1 VSALL
6 GPTAIT
12 GFGIVLALVAVVAAL
27 VGWFRPDPVA
37 ADQERERR
45 TSPRWARPGDV
56 PELIV
61 REPVPSRLTLGHLDG
76 HRIANP
82 PRRSKLVL
90 APTGAGK
97 TPRCVVP
104 DVLDHHGPA
113 VITSVKADVLHLTL
127 AHRAGQG
134 PVWIF
139 DPTGASGKPS
149 CTWPLVDEITTYADA
164 LKTAGWISDS
174 SKVDKQGL
182 EAAEFWDTLGLKL
195 ISPLLFLAAHTGE
208 SMTTINRWVEYR
220 AEKTVADG
228 LAQLDERP
236 GKQDALAAWHAVCA
250 KPEKTKGSVF
260 GTAEVILYAFSHPE
274 VRESLATSSSR
285 DRFDVQRLLDAG
297 GTLYI
302 VAPSSD
308 QDLFTP
314 VFEALLN
321 RVLRAVER
329 RSAATGLPLDPSLLV
344 MEDEA
349 GNVAPLRRLDRIASS
364 GANQG
369 ITLVSVWQDDGQ
381 IAQVYGRDQARTIKA
396 NHTARQYLPGI
407 ADPETL
413 QQLSAE
419 IGPHHV
425 RRRSQQTD
433 ADGRHSHSAGL
444 QEEPAAPPHWLR
456 RLDTGT
462 AVTLTGTAKPIWHQ
476 VHGWFEDPRLRER
489 VDPDVAAAFD
499 AQFAPTTSS
508 TTTNAPKAR
517 T

>member
-1 VSALL
+1 MSAVTHPAAIGGFVLVL
-6 GPTAIT
+6 G
-12 GFGIVLALVAVVAAL
+12 LVAAVAAL
-27 VGWFRPDPVA
+27 VGWFRPDPVT

-45 TSPRWARPGDV
+45 TSPRWARPADV
-56 PELIV
+56 TELIV
-61 REPVPSRLTLGHLDG
+61 PEPRPSRLMLGHLDG

-113 VITSVKADVLHLTL
+113 VIGSVKADVLWLTL
-127 AHRAGQG
+127 HHRRSQG

-139 DPTGASGKPS
+139 DPTGASSERS
-149 CTWPLVDEITTYADA
+149 CTWPLVEEISTYAEA

-195 ISPLLFLAAHTGE
+195 IAPLLFLAAHTGE

-220 AEKTVADG
+220 AEKAVDEG
-228 LAQLDERP
+228 LRQLGTGPDV
-236 GKQDALAAWHAVCA
+236 QDALAAWSAVCA
-250 KPEKTKGSVF
+250 KPDRTKGSIF

-274 VRESLATSSSR
+274 VRESLATVSTR
-285 DRFDVQRLLDAG
+285 PRFEVERLLDEG
-297 GTLYI
+297 GTLYV

-381 IAQVYGRDQARTIKA
+381 IAQVYGHDQARTIKA

-413 QQLSAE
+413 QRLSDE
-419 IGPHHV
+419 IGTHHV

-433 ADGRHSHSAGL
+433 ADGHRSQSAGL
-444 QEEPAAPPHWLR
+444 QDETVAPPHWLR
-456 RLDTGT
+456 RLDAGT
-462 AVTLTGTAKPIWHQ
+462 AITLTGTAKPIWHE
-476 VHGWFEDPRLRER
+476 VRGWFEDQRLRAR

-499 AQFAPTTSS
+499 AQFAPAS
-508 TTTNAPKAR
+508 TPKAR